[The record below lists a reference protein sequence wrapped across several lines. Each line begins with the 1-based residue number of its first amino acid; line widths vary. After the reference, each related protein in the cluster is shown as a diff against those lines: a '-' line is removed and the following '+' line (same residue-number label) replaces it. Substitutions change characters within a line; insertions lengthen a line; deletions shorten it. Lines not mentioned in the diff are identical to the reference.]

1 MSTTS
6 SNPEPDPLVPLRL
19 ALIAVI
25 AAVLGAIVGI
35 LTFMASPSVPQAVL
49 AGLIAAT
56 AAVPVLD
63 KLVGR

>member
-1 MSTTS
+1 MTTS

-19 ALIAVI
+19 ALLGVI
-25 AAVLGAIVGI
+25 AAVIGATVGV
-35 LTFMASPSVPQAVL
+35 LTFMASPSIPQAVL
-49 AGLIAAT
+49 AGLIAAA